1 MPMLGEQAP
10 GFTAKS
16 TMGNINFPSDYYGK
30 WKILF
35 SHPASFTP
43 VCTTE
48 LLELAYLQEDFDKI
62 NTALVVIST
71 DGLNSHIE
79 WVKSIESINYLDRPN
94 VNIEYP
100 IIADEGYNVSRK
112 YGMIHP
118 LSSSTND
125 VRAVFFIDPE
135 NKIRSIL
142 IYPSNVG
149 RNLDEIMRTMEAL
162 QIADKKDI
170 LTPANWNAGDDY
182 LIKSPESIKESEK
195 LKSKND
201 SSLYSLAWYMWFKKN
216 K

>member
-79 WVKSIESINYLDRPN
+79 WVKSIESINYFDRPK

-170 LTPANWNAGDDY
+170 LTPANWNAGY
-182 LIKSPESIKESEK
+182 YYIKKTP
-195 LKSKND
+195 
-201 SSLYSLAWYMWFKKN
+201 
-216 K
+216 